1 MLSYLR
7 KSVLLVAMTIGIG
20 GVIAGCAQNQTPP
33 PPPPGPPP
41 GYMGS
46 VAAFD
51 INTAT
56 EEDIANALRSDG
68 RVIISGGVLFAFD
81 SAEINP
87 NAMQLVNKLAN
98 VMQQHPDLNVAVVG
112 YTDNTGNFNY
122 NIKLSERRA
131 NAIVKQLVKDGVSA
145 DRLAGVGIG
154 PLSPIASNDTEE
166 GRARNRRVE
175 FVLIR

>member
-1 MLSYLR
+1 MLSYFK
-7 KSVLLVAMTIGIG
+7 KSVLFVAMIVGISG
-20 GVIAGCAQNQTPP
+20 AVTGCMQNQTPP

-46 VAAFD
+46 VATFD
-51 INTAT
+51 ISTAT

-68 RVIISGGVLFAFD
+68 RVVISGGVFFAFD

-98 VMQQHPDLNVAVVG
+98 VMQQYPDLNVAVVG

-145 DRLAGVGIG
+145 DRLAGVGVG
-154 PLSPIASNDTEE
+154 PLNPIASNDTEE
-166 GRARNRRVE
+166 GRAQNRRVE